1 MKSPGSCWILCSLIT
16 SFTAFALAVTIISSI
31 LFSCF
36 PDSLAVMFS
45 GSKPV
50 YKGSRLPPLL
60 FNTSFLMKAA
70 SPSGGGGLADLV
82 HLEAELELGGG
93 GLADLVHLEDE
104 LEKIK
109 SGGGGLAEIVHLEE
123 ELEQLEMQ
131 VEAVQRPVHQKL
143 KGGRLGEQLGGS
155 LPSGKEEEEEKERK
169 PCLML
174 KFHGVRLVCKRRRKA
189 HR

>member
-36 PDSLAVMFS
+36 PDSLAAMFT
-45 GSKPV
+45 GKPASK
-50 YKGSRLPPLL
+50 LQMPPLL
-60 FNTSFLMKAA
+60 FNTSFQTKA
-70 SPSGGGGLADLV
+70 SS
-82 HLEAELELGGG
+82 
-93 GLADLVHLEDE
+93 
-104 LEKIK
+104 
-109 SGGGGLAEIVHLEE
+109 SGGGLAEILHLEE
-123 ELEQLEMQ
+123 ELEQLELQ
-131 VEAVQRPVHQKL
+131 VEAAVQRPVHQKL
-143 KGGRLGEQLGGS
+143 KGGRLEQPAGEEA
-155 LPSGKEEEEEKERK
+155 SGERK